1 MSDTGRLAHT
11 PFIPQKPGRMSN
23 AGIKNIS
30 CRESERNIDTLA
42 LPIDWK
48 KFDITI
54 WLPMKQ
60 NARHAMRRPF
70 DAKSMSVASV
80 VNRRTTGVG
89 ISCDITNPND
99 VTTVPAMIPYMRV
112 RLTRAVWRAP

>member
-54 WLPMKQ
+54 GYL
-60 NARHAMRRPF
+60 
-70 DAKSMSVASV
+70 
-80 VNRRTTGVG
+80 
-89 ISCDITNPND
+89 
-99 VTTVPAMIPYMRV
+99 
-112 RLTRAVWRAP
+112 